1 MEAHPSQMRTRRR
14 ALGGP
19 NSQCARTLNAAC
31 NSLLLL
37 TAEFLF
43 LLTTALLTAAAVL
56 AASLLTASLLTAARG

>member
-1 MEAHPSQMRTRRR
+1 VGQIH
-14 ALGGP
+14 G
-19 NSQCARTLNAAC
+19 CARTFNAAC